1 MSGELL
7 YSKDL
12 FPTVIP
18 IICLKDYVILE
29 SAYSFLEQKRYILK
43 NDVLKEIP
51 YIQKRDSLKGI
62 ESTYTIVSK
71 RNDLKKVIVLDEYS
85 RLWVYGK

>member
-1 MSGELL
+1 ML
-7 YSKDL
+7 
-12 FPTVIP
+12 
-18 IICLKDYVILE
+18 ICYFHIK
-29 SAYSFLEQKRYILK
+29 KKKYILK

-62 ESTYTIVSK
+62 ESKYTIVSK